1 MRLPRSDGSLVEFSL
16 PPPKACLVE
25 PARWNR
31 VAYVA
36 AHVVADA
43 RAGVSW
49 FDSGAIDWDT
59 TLAYRRHLWDLGF
72 GVAEAMDTAQRGM
85 GLGWPQAL
93 ELIRRT
99 AAECRTRKGA
109 AMVAG
114 VGTDHLDPAR
124 SASLQDV
131 RQAYES
137 QIEAAEAEGSP
148 IILLPSRALAR
159 AARDEQDYLS
169 VYGRLLE
176 QVREPVILHWL
187 GPMFDPALIGY
198 WGSADPSR
206 AMDACLDLLRAHAD
220 RIDGIKLS
228 LLDKDLEIDFRRR
241 LPSGVRMYTGDDF
254 NFAELIA
261 GDESGHSDALL
272 GILDPTAP
280 LAAQALN
287 HLARGNAEEFHRI
300 LRPAIPL
307 SRKIFETPTR
317 FYKTGV
323 VFLAWLNGHQQHFC
337 MLGGMQSARS
347 VVHLSDVFRLAAE
360 AGLLRDPE
368 LAVHRMTRLLAVW
381 GIEP

>member
-1 MRLPRSDGSLVEFSL
+1 MRLPQSDGSLVEFSL
-16 PPPKACLVE
+16 PPPMAWSFE
-25 PARWNR
+25 HARWNR
-31 VAYVA
+31 VAYAA

-43 RAGVSW
+43 RASVSW

-59 TLAYRRHLWDLGF
+59 TLAFRRHLWDLGF
-72 GVAEAMDTAQRGM
+72 AVAEAMDTAQRGM
-85 GLGWPQAL
+85 GLEWPQAR

-109 AMVAG
+109 AMAAG
-114 VGTDHLDPAR
+114 VGTDHLNPAR
-124 SASLQDV
+124 VAGLRDV
-131 RQAYES
+131 RQAYET
-137 QIEAAEAEGSP
+137 QIEAAEAAGAP

-159 AARDEQDYLS
+159 AARDEQDYLG

-187 GPMFDPALIGY
+187 GPMFDPALAGY

-206 AMDACLDLLRAHAD
+206 AMAACLELLRMHAE

-228 LLDKDLEIDFRRR
+228 LLDKDLEIEFRRQ
-241 LPSGVRMYTGDDF
+241 LPPGVRMYTGDDF

-261 GDESGHSDALL
+261 GDEIGHSDALL
-272 GILDPTAP
+272 GILDPIAP

-300 LRPAIPL
+300 LRPTVPL
-307 SRKIFETPTR
+307 SRKIFEAPTR

-337 MLGGMQSARS
+337 MLGGMQSSRS
-347 VVHLSDVFRLAAE
+347 IVHLSDVFRLTAE

-368 LAVHRMTRLLAVW
+368 LAAHRMKQLLAVW